1 MAGDSETSSS
11 SRQNRGGSYSS
22 GGGRSDSSNQSR
34 GRSYSRSS
42 SRQND
47 RFQRRRRRQPPIKI
61 KDIDWKNLRAL
72 RYFLESDGSIRPRR
86 KTGASAKYQR
96 QVALAVKRARYMAL
110 LPYTHGHLQEMHQEL
125 ERDLPDLRR
134 SK

>member
-1 MAGDSETSSS
+1 MAGDTERSSS
-11 SRQNRGGSYSS
+11 SRRNQGGNYSS
-22 GGGRSDSSNQSR
+22 GGRSDSYQSR
-34 GRSYSRSS
+34 GRSS

-47 RFQRRRRRQPPIKI
+47 RFQRRRRRQPPVKI

-96 QVALAVKRARYMAL
+96 QVALAVKRARFMAL
-110 LPYTHGHLQEMHQEL
+110 LPYTHGHLQEMRQEL

-134 SK
+134 SR